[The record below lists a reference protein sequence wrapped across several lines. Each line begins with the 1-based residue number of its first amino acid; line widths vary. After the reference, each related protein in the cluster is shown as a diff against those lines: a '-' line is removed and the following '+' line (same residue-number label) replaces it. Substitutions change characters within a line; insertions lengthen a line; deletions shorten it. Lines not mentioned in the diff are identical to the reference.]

1 MLELADITV
10 IGVFFVVAVLVLYIL
25 LRPRRPK
32 LPVEI
37 GRDLEERVGSL
48 LAQFSFTFEDRRKSN
63 VNATPDFLVSLPN
76 GKVGLEV
83 KNVSNISELQA
94 PHNEKVI
101 QGCKSLDA
109 IPVYVVGLDLN
120 YNERQGI
127 PVIPIQSIVPVL
139 MLLRQSTNSLEFRD
153 ELGIRQS
160 VEELLQFE
168 NRFKI
173 LFDKLRKV
181 RNSFGA

>member
-1 MLELADITV
+1 MLGPEDVAEIGGLLA
-10 IGVFFVVAVLVLYIL
+10 VAVLILYL
-25 LRPRRPK
+25 MLRPRKRN

-37 GRDLEERVGSL
+37 GKDLEERVGSL
-48 LAQFSFTFEDRRKSN
+48 LAQFNFTFEDRRKSN

-83 KNVSNISELQA
+83 KNVGNISELQA

-127 PVIPIQSIVPVL
+127 PV
-139 MLLRQSTNSLEFRD
+139 
-153 ELGIRQS
+153 
-160 VEELLQFE
+160 
-168 NRFKI
+168 
-173 LFDKLRKV
+173 
-181 RNSFGA
+181 